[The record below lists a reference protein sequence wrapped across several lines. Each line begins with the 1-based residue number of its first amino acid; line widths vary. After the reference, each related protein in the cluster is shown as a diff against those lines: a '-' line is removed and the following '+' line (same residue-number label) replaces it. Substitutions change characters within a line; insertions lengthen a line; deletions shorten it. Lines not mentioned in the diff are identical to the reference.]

1 MNMAIMSLS
10 VWVPTDVDF
19 VARFRSNCRFFRGNR
34 RVSRIVLSGNT
45 TGELKHHNDV
55 DCRNEENKIINN
67 KNSER
72 ADFSALF

>member
-1 MNMAIMSLS
+1 MAIMSLS

-19 VARFRSNCRFFRGNR
+19 VACFPSNRRFFRGNR
-34 RVSRIVLSGNT
+34 RVSRIVFSGNN

-72 ADFSALF
+72 ADFSALCC

>member
-1 MNMAIMSLS
+1 MAIMSLS

-19 VARFRSNCRFFRGNR
+19 VARFPSNRRFFRGNR
-34 RVSRIVLSGNT
+34 HVSRIVLSGNT

>member
-1 MNMAIMSLS
+1 MAIMSLS

-19 VARFRSNCRFFRGNR
+19 VARFPSNCSFFRGNR
-34 RVSRIVLSGNT
+34 RVSRIVLSANT
-45 TGELKHHNDV
+45 TGELKHHKDV

-72 ADFSALF
+72 ADFSALCC

>member
-1 MNMAIMSLS
+1 MAIMSLS

-19 VARFRSNCRFFRGNR
+19 VARFPSNCRFFRGNR
-34 RVSRIVLSGNT
+34 RVSRIVLSGNP
-45 TGELKHHNDV
+45 TGELKHHKDV

-72 ADFSALF
+72 ADFSALCC